1 MFSLYN
7 FTLTLIILAILSL
20 LVAYSDIACSG
31 ASILF
36 YHLLIR
42 SEVIVFYENKI
53 FKFTFTTAFCC
64 CCYLHLQSRQSQS
77 LAGYILFIHYNY
89 SSYASIIL
97 NFNFFLYDLAIHIAL
112 TLYIRFIRLPIYYP
126 QNLRFLMQRESRV

>member
-1 MFSLYN
+1 MRIMFSLALYN

-64 CCYLHLQSRQSQS
+64 CCYLLLQSRQS
-77 LAGYILFIHYNY
+77 
-89 SSYASIIL
+89 
-97 NFNFFLYDLAIHIAL
+97 
-112 TLYIRFIRLPIYYP
+112 
-126 QNLRFLMQRESRV
+126 